1 MVPVLLYLLVRK
13 HVAKK
18 WPMIHRKLS
27 GIKIPKNFL
36 LIAGFLL
43 LMLMKLASLKA
54 QDQQLK
60 YNIVRNGKVIGWTKL
75 VKTTSDKLVDIKLQ
89 SEVKTRF
96 VFQFIVNALE
106 EAQFENGNLIYTSQ
120 FRKLNSDVKENKT
133 MKLTSRGYELYKD
146 NRTQSLS
153 LPEVRQHMLSLYF
166 QEPSAGAKIY
176 SDSFQQLLQV
186 ERIGEGAYKIKLPDG
201 NSCSYY
207 YHDGRCTNI
216 KIDHHLY
223 SAELMLAQNVN

>member
-1 MVPVLLYLLVRK
+1 MVPVLLYLLVKK

-18 WPMIHRKLS
+18 WPMFHRRFLA
-27 GIKIPKNFL
+27 IKIGKNFL
-36 LIAGFLL
+36 LVAGFLF

-54 QDQQLK
+54 QDQQLQ
-60 YNIVRNGKVIGWTKL
+60 YNIVKNGKIIGWTKL
-75 VKTTSDKLVDIKLQ
+75 VKTINSNQVDIKLQ

-96 VFQFIVNALE
+96 VFQFIVKALE

-146 NRTQSLS
+146 NRIQSLS
-153 LPEVRQHMLSLYF
+153 LPAVRQHMLNLYF
-166 QEPSAGAKIY
+166 QEPSAGARIY

-207 YHDGRCTNI
+207 YHGGRCTNI
-216 KIDHHLY
+216 KIDHRFY